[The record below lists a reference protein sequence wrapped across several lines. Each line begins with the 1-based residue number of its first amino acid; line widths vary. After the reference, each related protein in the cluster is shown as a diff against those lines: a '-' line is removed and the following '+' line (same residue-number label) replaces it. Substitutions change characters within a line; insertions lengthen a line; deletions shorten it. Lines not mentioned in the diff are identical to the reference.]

1 MLAKISFLTAF
12 VALSFALPATAEE
25 IRNPLK
31 NGKNGETW
39 NELRYDVFEDREIK
53 DGAGLFTLD
62 APYRAHDAAIVPV
75 TILQDA
81 DTDLTIEKL
90 TLIVDENPAPV
101 VAEFEFGPAMGAVD
115 LETRIRIDLYS
126 NVRAIVEAS
135 DGQLYMAGR
144 FVKAS
149 GGCSAP
155 ALKDMEASIANA
167 GKMKVRFFSPESEA
181 SSLPKSGDRRE
192 AKVMM
197 RHPNF
202 SGMQM
207 NQVTQLFIPAFF
219 IDQMEVKQGDDLV
232 FKMSAGISISED
244 PVFRFKY
251 TRNGAETF
259 TIHATDTDGSEF
271 GKTFPITDAGI

>member
-1 MLAKISFLTAF
+1 MFLKIGFATAL
-12 VALSFALPATAEE
+12 VALSFVLPATAET

-31 NGKNGETW
+31 DGETW
-39 NELRYDVFEDREIK
+39 NELRYDVFADREIR
-53 DGAGLFTLD
+53 DGAGIFTID

-75 TILQDA
+75 TILQDS

-115 LETRIRIDLYS
+115 FETRIRIDLYS

-155 ALKDMEASIANA
+155 ALKDMESSIANA
-167 GKMKVRFFSPESEA
+167 GKMKMRFFSLDDTIADLPR
-181 SSLPKSGDRRE
+181 SSARPE
-192 AKVMM
+192 AKVML

-219 IDQMEVKQGDDLV
+219 IDEMEVKQGDDLV
-232 FKMSAGISISED
+232 FRLSAGISISED

-251 TRNGAETF
+251 TPNGADAF
-259 TIHATDTDGSEF
+259 AIHASDTDGSVFE
-271 GKTFPITDAGI
+271 KTFPINDTGS

>member
-1 MLAKISFLTAF
+1 MLTKIGVLTAF
-12 VALSFALPATAEE
+12 VALCLTSPTIAAEKA
-25 IRNPLK
+25 NPLK
-31 NGKNGETW
+31 KGETW
-39 NELRYDVFEDREIK
+39 EELRYDVFGDREIL

-75 TILQDA
+75 TILQDEES
-81 DTDLTIEKL
+81 DLEIEKL

-101 VAEFEFGPAMGAVD
+101 VAEFEFGPAMGALD

-126 NVRAIVEAS
+126 NVRAVVEAS
-135 DGQLYMAGR
+135 DGRLYMAGR
-144 FVKAS
+144 SVKAS

-155 ALKDMEASIANA
+155 ALKDMETSLANA
-167 GKMKVRFFSPESEA
+167 GKMKMRFFLPETRA
-181 SSLPKSGDRRE
+181 ASLPRSGERRE
-192 AKVMM
+192 AKVML

-219 IDQMEVKQGDDLV
+219 VDEMEVDLGDQRV
-232 FKMSAGISISED
+232 FRMSAGISISED

-251 TRNGAETF
+251 TENGADTF
-259 TIHATDTDGSEF
+259 HVRARDTDGNAFE
-271 GKTFPITDAGI
+271 KTFPITDAGI

>member
-1 MLAKISFLTAF
+1 MFAKIGFA
-12 VALSFALPATAEE
+12 VALVAFSFSSAVNAET
-25 IRNPLK
+25 IKNPLK
-31 NGKNGETW
+31 DGETW
-39 NELRYDVFEDREIK
+39 NELRYDVFDDREIK
-53 DGAGLFTLD
+53 DAAGVFTLD
-62 APYRAHDAAIVPV
+62 APYRAHDAAIVPI
-75 TILQDA
+75 TIIQDA

-101 VAEFEFGPAMGAVD
+101 VAEFEFGPAMGALD
-115 LETRIRIDLYS
+115 FETRIRIDLYS

-135 DGQLYMAGR
+135 DGELYMTGR

-155 ALKDMEASIANA
+155 ALKDMESSIANA
-167 GKMKVRFFSPESEA
+167 GKMKVRFFPSKDETA
-181 SSLPKSGDRRE
+181 ALPQSGGRPE

-219 IDQMEVKQGDDLV
+219 VDEMEVKQGDDLV
-232 FKMSAGISISED
+232 FRLTAGISISED

-259 TIHATDTDGSEF
+259 AVRASDTDGSVFEKIF
-271 GKTFPITDAGI
+271 EINDAGI

>member
-1 MLAKISFLTAF
+1 MLTKFGFVTAL
-12 VALSFALPATAEE
+12 VALSFAVPVAAEE
-25 IRNPLK
+25 IRNPLID
-31 NGKNGETW
+31 GDTW
-39 NELRYDVFEDREIK
+39 TDLRYDVFEDRKIL
-53 DGAGLFTLD
+53 DGAGVFTLD

-75 TILQDA
+75 TILQDSE
-81 DTDLTIEKL
+81 TDLTIEKL

-155 ALKDMEASIANA
+155 ALKDMESSIANA
-167 GKMKVRFFSPESEA
+167 GKMKVRFFPAETETA
-181 SSLPKSGDRRE
+181 ALPQSGARPE
-192 AKVMM
+192 AKVML

-207 NQVTQLFIPAFF
+207 NQITQLFIPAFF
-219 IDQMEVKQGDDLV
+219 VDEMEVKQGDDLV
-232 FKMSAGISISED
+232 FKLSAGISISED

-251 TRNGAETF
+251 TRNAAKEF
-259 TIHATDTDGSEF
+259 SVRATDTDGSVFQKNFE
-271 GKTFPITDAGI
+271 INDAGI

>member
-1 MLAKISFLTAF
+1 MFAKIGFAAALAALTFSMPLA
-12 VALSFALPATAEE
+12 AEE

-31 NGKNGETW
+31 AGETW
-39 NELRYDVFEDREIK
+39 EELRPDVFEDREIK
-53 DGAGLFTLD
+53 DGASVFTLD

-75 TILQDA
+75 TILQDP

-101 VAEFEFGPAMGAVD
+101 VAEFEFGEAMGFLD
-115 LETRIRIDLYS
+115 METRIRIDLYS

-155 ALKDMEASIANA
+155 ALKDMESSIINA
-167 GKMKVRFFSPESEA
+167 GKMKMRFFSPQAKEA
-181 SSLPKSGDRRE
+181 PLKSTARGE

-207 NQVTQLFIPAFF
+207 NQITQLFIPAFF
-219 IDQMEVKQGDDLV
+219 VNEMEVKQGDDLV
-232 FKMSAGISISED
+232 FRMEAGISISED

-251 TRNGAETF
+251 DRNGAKEF
-259 TIHATDTDGSEF
+259 SVHATDTDGGEF
-271 GKTFPITDAGI
+271 EKTFPIKDAAI

>member
-1 MLAKISFLTAF
+1 M
-12 VALSFALPATAEE
+12 PAAAED

-31 NGKNGETW
+31 AGETW
-39 NELRYDVFEDREIK
+39 TELRGDVFGDRAIK
-53 DGAGLFTLD
+53 DAAGVFTID

-75 TILQDA
+75 TLTQDP
-81 DTDLTIEKL
+81 DSELTIEKL

-101 VAEFEFGPAMGAVD
+101 VAEFEFGPAMGEMD
-115 LETRIRIDLYS
+115 FETRVRIDLYS

-135 DGQLYMAGR
+135 DGNLYMTGR

-155 ALKDMEASIANA
+155 ALKDMETSISQA
-167 GKMKVRFFSPESEA
+167 GKMKMRFFEPDVTA
-181 SSLPKSGDRRE
+181 KTLPQSGERRE
-192 AKVMM
+192 AQVML

-219 IDQMEVKQGDDLV
+219 IDEVEVKQGDDLV
-232 FKMSAGISISED
+232 FRLEAGISISED

-251 TRNGAETF
+251 VRNGADAF
-259 TIHATDTDGSEF
+259 SLRATDTDGSVFE
-271 GKTFPITDAGI
+271 KTFPIGDTAS

>member
-1 MLAKISFLTAF
+1 MFAKIGF
-12 VALSFALPATAEE
+12 VSALAVLYLCLPVSADE

-31 NGKNGETW
+31 DGETW
-39 NELRYDVFEDREIK
+39 QELRGDVFEEREIK
-53 DGAGLFTLD
+53 DATGVFTLD

-75 TILQDA
+75 TILQDPE
-81 DTDLTIEKL
+81 TDLTIERL

-101 VAEFEFGPAMGAVD
+101 VAEFVFGDAMGSLD

-155 ALKDMEASIANA
+155 ALKDMDTSIANA
-167 GKMKVRFFSPESEA
+167 GKMKMRFFSSQKQEEA
-181 SSLPKSGDRRE
+181 PKLSTARGE

-207 NQVTQLFIPAFF
+207 NQLTQLFIPAFF
-219 IDQMEVKQGDDLV
+219 VNEMEVKQGDDLV
-232 FKMSAGISISED
+232 FRMEAGISISED

-251 TRNGAETF
+251 DRNGAQEF
-259 TIHATDTDGSEF
+259 SVRATDTDG
-271 GKTFPITDAGI
+271 GKFEKSFPIRDAAI

>member
-1 MLAKISFLTAF
+1 MFAKIGF
-12 VALSFALPATAEE
+12 VAAFAALSLALPAVAET
-25 IRNPLK
+25 IRNPLQP
-31 NGKNGETW
+31 GETW
-39 NELRYDVFEDREIK
+39 TDLRYDVFADREIV
-53 DGAGLFTLD
+53 DGAGVFTLD

-75 TILQDA
+75 TIRQEA
-81 DTDLTIEKL
+81 DSDLTIEKM

-101 VAEFEFGPAMGAVD
+101 VAEFEFGPAMGTLD
-115 LETRIRIDLYS
+115 FETRIRIDLYS

-135 DGQLYMAGR
+135 DGKLYMAGR

-155 ALKDMEASIANA
+155 ALKDMEASIASA
-167 GKMKVRFFSPESEA
+167 GKMKVRFFVPETETSA
-181 SSLPKSGDRRE
+181 LPQSGKRQE
-192 AKVMM
+192 AKVMV

-219 IDQMEVKQGDDLV
+219 IDEMEVRQGDDLV
-232 FKMSAGISISED
+232 FRLSAGISISED

-251 TRNGAETF
+251 DRNGAETF
-259 TIHATDTDGSEF
+259 QIKASDTDGGVFE
-271 GKTFPITDAGI
+271 KTFPISDTGI

>member
-1 MLAKISFLTAF
+1 MFAKVGFAAAF
-12 VALSFALPATAEE
+12 VAMSFSVVQAAET
-25 IRNPLK
+25 IRNPLQT
-31 NGKNGETW
+31 GETW
-39 NELRYDVFEDREIK
+39 EELRPDVFDDREIK
-53 DGAGLFTLD
+53 DGAGVFTLE

-75 TILQDA
+75 TILQDP
-81 DTDLTIEKL
+81 DTDLTIEKM

-101 VAEFEFGPAMGAVD
+101 VAEFEFGEAMGFLD
-115 LETRIRIDLYS
+115 METRIRIDLYS

-155 ALKDMEASIANA
+155 ALKDMDSSIANA
-167 GKMKVRFFSPESEA
+167 GKMKMRFFTPEEKA
-181 SSLPKSGDRRE
+181 APKQSIARGE

-207 NQVTQLFIPAFF
+207 NQLTQLFIPAFF
-219 IDQMEVKQGDDLV
+219 VNEMEVKQGDDLV
-232 FKMSAGISISED
+232 FRLEAGISISED

-251 TRNGAETF
+251 DRNGAEKF
-259 TIHATDTDGSEF
+259 SIHATDTDGSVFE
-271 GKTFPITDAGI
+271 KSFPIKDAGI

>member
-1 MLAKISFLTAF
+1 MLFRFGVFAAF
-12 VALSFALPATAEE
+12 VALAVTTSTHAET
-25 IRNPLK
+25 IRNPLQD
-31 NGKNGETW
+31 GQTW
-39 NELRYDVFEDREIK
+39 EELRYDVFGDREIR
-53 DGAGLFTLD
+53 DAAGVFAID

-75 TILQDA
+75 TIRQDA
-81 DTDLTIEKL
+81 DTDLTLEKL

-101 VAEFEFGPAMGAVD
+101 VAEFEFGPAMGAID

-135 DGQLYMAGR
+135 DGQLYMTGR

-155 ALKDMEASIANA
+155 ALKDMEASIASA
-167 GKMKVRFFSPESEA
+167 GRMKMKFFSLEDKA
-181 SSLPKSGDRRE
+181 ASLPRSGMRQE
-192 AKVMM
+192 AKVML

-219 IDQMEVKQGDDLV
+219 IDEMEVKQGDDLV
-232 FKMSAGISISED
+232 FRLTAGISISED
-244 PVFRFKY
+244 PVFRFRY
-251 TRNGAETF
+251 TRNGAENF
-259 TIHATDTDGSEF
+259 IINASDTDGNVFE
-271 GKTFPITDAGI
+271 KTFPINDAGT

>member
-1 MLAKISFLTAF
+1 MFAKIGFAAALTVLTF
-12 VALSFALPATAEE
+12 SMPLDAEE

-31 NGKNGETW
+31 VSETW
-39 NELRYDVFEDREIK
+39 EELRPDVFDDREIK
-53 DGAGLFTLD
+53 DGAGVFTLD

-75 TILQDA
+75 TILQDP

-101 VAEFEFGPAMGAVD
+101 VAEFEFGDAMGFLD
-115 LETRIRIDLYS
+115 METRIRIDLYS
-126 NVRAIVEAS
+126 NVRAIVETS

-155 ALKDMEASIANA
+155 ALKDMESSIANA
-167 GKMKVRFFSPESEA
+167 GKMKMRFFTPQEKEA
-181 SSLPKSGDRRE
+181 PLQSTARGE

-207 NQVTQLFIPAFF
+207 NQITQLFIPAFF
-219 IDQMEVKQGDDLV
+219 VNEMEVKQGDDLV
-232 FKMSAGISISED
+232 FRMEAGISISED

-251 TRNGAETF
+251 DRNGAEEF
-259 TIHATDTDGSEF
+259 SIHATDTDGGEF
-271 GKTFPITDAGI
+271 EKSFPIKDAAI

>member
-1 MLAKISFLTAF
+1 MFARIGL
-12 VALSFALPATAEE
+12 VAAVVSLSFSLPLAAEE

-31 NGKNGETW
+31 VGETW
-39 NELRYDVFEDREIK
+39 EELRPDIFDDREIK
-53 DGAGLFTLD
+53 DGSGVFTLD

-75 TILQDA
+75 TILQDP
-81 DTDLTIEKL
+81 DTDLTIEKM

-101 VAEFEFGPAMGAVD
+101 VAEFEFGEAMGFLD
-115 LETRIRIDLYS
+115 LETRVRIDLYS

-155 ALKDMEASIANA
+155 ALKDMESSIANA
-167 GKMKVRFFSPESEA
+167 GKMKMRFFELQDEEA
-181 SSLPKSGDRRE
+181 PKQSMARGE

-219 IDQMEVKQGDDLV
+219 VNEMEVKQGDELV
-232 FKMSAGISISED
+232 FRLEAGISISED

-251 TRNGAETF
+251 DRNGANEF
-259 TIHATDTDGSEF
+259 SVRATDTDGGEF
-271 GKTFPITDAGI
+271 EKSFPIKDAAI